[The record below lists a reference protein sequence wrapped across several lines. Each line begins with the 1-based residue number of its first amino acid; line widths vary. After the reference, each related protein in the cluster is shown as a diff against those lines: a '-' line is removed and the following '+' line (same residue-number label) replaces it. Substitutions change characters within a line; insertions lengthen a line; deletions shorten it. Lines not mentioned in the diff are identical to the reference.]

1 MLQVYTMDG
10 KVVSE
15 LFKGDM
21 EAGQTYKADF
31 KLENRSAQMFFYIL
45 RTDQGN
51 QVGRIISLE

>member
-1 MLQVYTMDG
+1 MDG